1 MLQKRREIK
10 NLLLFMTLLL
20 LFFSSQTFIS
30 FNSMGQQSMR
40 ESETLAGHIVHSVI
54 VINGDAAFDSQ
65 AASESWPGSGTLGD
79 PYRIENYLIDA
90 STGNGIDISNTGV
103 HFVIYNCTI
112 FGVTSTYRG
121 IRLDNV
127 SNATIT
133 ENELI
138 DNVIGIHLYNSD
150 SNMIED
156 NEISHCKKGIV
167 VDRSDYVTIHNN
179 TCSDSTDY
187 DLVVGS
193 YCNENIIT
201 NNTCMTSGEPNIRI
215 AESPNATLSYNRMH
229 GLGLVVEG
237 NTKLMVGFV
246 EFTDNTVNDTPIL
259 YLQDEIGGDYT
270 GDYAQVILAHCDNVL
285 VRDMILTDT
294 QKGVIIL
301 FCNNTVIKNVSCIGC
316 YYGIQIIGGHHV
328 TVTDCNVSYSGY
340 TGLGIG
346 WAYDDEQF
354 YNHLITNST
363 FSYSGERAMT
373 IGGEGGTTIFNNTC
387 HDNSQ
392 RATGIDQIF
401 VMSTHNITI
410 ANNTCW
416 DASPGSANIFCAAV
430 DSLIANNTCID
441 SEGHGI
447 ELDGADRSV
456 VINNYCR
463 NNSWGMKI
471 IDTSYTYIADNF
483 CN

>member
-1 MLQKRREIK
+1 MLQKRREIN
-10 NLLLFMTLLL
+10 NLLLFITLLL

-103 HFVIYNCTI
+103 HFVIYNCTV
-112 FGVTSTYRG
+112 FGGASTYEG
-121 IRLDNV
+121 IRLEKV

-133 ENELI
+133 
-138 DNVIGIHLYNSD
+138 DNDLSDNKIGIHLYNSD
-150 SNMIED
+150 SNMIKD
-156 NEISHCKKGIV
+156 NEIELCNRGID
-167 VDRSDYVTIHNN
+167 VDRSNYVTIHNN
-179 TCSDSTDY
+179 TCSDSTEY
-187 DLVVGS
+187 DLGVGS
-193 YCNENIIT
+193 YCYENIIT
-201 NNTCMTSGEPNIRI
+201 NNTCMTSGEPNII
-215 AESPNATLSYNRMH
+215 IDDSPNATLSYNRMH

-237 NTKLMVGFV
+237 NIKLMVGFV
-246 EFTDNTVNDTPIL
+246 EFTDNMVNDTPIL
-259 YLQDEIGGDYT
+259 YLQDEIGGDFS
-270 GDYAQVILAHCDNVL
+270 GDYAQVILNRCDNVR

-316 YYGIQIIGGHHV
+316 YYGIQIIGGYRV
-328 TVTDCNVSYSGY
+328 TVTDCDVSYSGY

-363 FSYSGERAMT
+363 FSYSGERAMI

-392 RATGIDQIF
+392 RATGSDQIF

-456 VINNYCR
+456 VIDNYCR
-463 NNSWGMKI
+463 NNSWGHE
-471 IDTSYTYIADNF
+471 NH
-483 CN
+483 